1 MNISIKVIYAVWQE
15 FELLDCQIHIDVWSI
30 ESNFSFAQ
38 LMFKM
43 KRELISIAVNT
54 NVRQCFCIGLL
65 QNWWLGWSWIFCG
78 ELVYICRSLGL
89 EFGLWD
95 TCPKNAISLQ
105 SYVTP
110 SGQLLPKSSLSL
122 GFLSKWQMS
131 IWTWWFKL
139 ERIDKK

>member
-95 TCPKNAISLQ
+95 TCPKLQFLCNHMSLLRGNSFPNPLYHLD
-105 SYVTP
+105 SYP
-110 SGQLLPKSSLSL
+110 SGKCLFEHDDLS
-122 GFLSKWQMS
+122 
-131 IWTWWFKL
+131 
-139 ERIDKK
+139 